1 MEVKLDKCIGLKH
14 FIPIAIVCNCPW
26 GIYQD
31 LFFMAKFCFFSHRNI
46 DDLTGKKHGA
56 NIEIKGKLM

>member
-14 FIPIAIVCNCPW
+14 FITIAIVCNCPW

-31 LFFMAKFCFFSHRNI
+31 LFFMAKNGFPHRNI
-46 DDLTGKKHGA
+46 DDLTGKNMGQTLKSKV
-56 NIEIKGKLM
+56 N